1 MIKMPRAEESG
12 RRGDGEPL
20 GREMLVLGGVFVLGA
35 IMTVLDLTV
44 VNVAIP
50 TLGRAFH
57 ASIGTIQWVVTG
69 YMLAFASVIPLT
81 GWASERFGA
90 KRVWIASLLLF
101 LVGSALAGA
110 AWMILPV
117 GQTILAQA
125 AGPERMGRVMSVI
138 GVPMLL
144 APVFGPV
151 LGGAIVDSVSWRWI
165 FYLNVP
171 VGALALLAAQ
181 LLPEAKP
188 QLGQRLDLRGLVLLS
203 PGIALFLY
211 GVSEAGNAGGFD
223 TTTTV
228 ATAAGVTLVGLF
240 VWHAL
245 VRGKD
250 ALIDLSLFGRRGFAA
265 AAATNF
271 LLPVA
276 LFGALIL
283 LPLYYQVVRHQSPLD
298 VGLLL
303 IPQGL
308 GAAVAMPIAGW
319 LTDQVGARL
328 VVSAGLIV
336 AVLGTLAYTGVGAD
350 TSYAYLAAAL
360 FVLGL
365 GIGSTIMPSMAAAF
379 QTLARE
385 ETPRATSA
393 LNAVQRI
400 AGAIGTA
407 LLAIVLQR
415 AIADRVPD
423 LHGGIA
429 GLARLSA
436 QQREAVAPQLA
447 DAFATTFWVA
457 VGLIA
462 AAVLPSLL
470 LPRAH
475 PRQERPATASPAKEV
490 TA

>member
-1 MIKMPRAEESG
+1 
-12 RRGDGEPL
+12 
-20 GREMLVLGGVFVLGA
+20 
-35 IMTVLDLTV
+35 
-44 VNVAIP
+44 
-50 TLGRAFH
+50 
-57 ASIGTIQWVVTG
+57 
-69 YMLAFASVIPLT
+69 
-81 GWASERFGA
+81 
-90 KRVWIASLLLF
+90 
-101 LVGSALAGA
+101 
-110 AWMILPV
+110 
-117 GQTILAQA
+117 
-125 AGPERMGRVMSVI
+125 
-138 GVPMLL
+138 
-144 APVFGPV
+144 VFGPV
-151 LGGAIVDSVSWRWI
+151 LGGAIVDSASWRWI
-165 FYLNVP
+165 FYLNLP

-181 LLPEAKP
+181 RLLPEAKP
-188 QLGQRLDLRGLVLLS
+188 QLGQRLDLRGLALLS

-211 GVSEAGNAGGFD
+211 GVAEAGNTGGFD
-223 TTTTV
+223 STTTV
-228 ATAAGVTLVGLF
+228 ATAAGVALVGLF

-250 ALIDLSLFGRRGFAA
+250 ALIDLSLFRRRGFAA
-265 AAATNF
+265 ATAMNF
-271 LLPVA
+271 LLPIA

-283 LPLYYQVVRHQSPLD
+283 LPLYYQVVRRESPLD

-308 GAAVAMPIAGW
+308 GAAVAMPFAGR
-319 LTDQVGARL
+319 LTDKLGARP
-328 VVSAGLIV
+328 VVVAGLLV
-336 AVLGTLAYTGVGAD
+336 AVLGTLAYTGIGAD
-350 TSYAYLAAAL
+350 TSYARLAAAL

-407 LLAIVLQR
+407 LLAILLQHE
-415 AIADRVPD
+415 IAAKLPD

-436 QQREAVAPQLA
+436 RQHTAVTPALA
-447 DAFATTFWVA
+447 DAFAATFWVA

-462 AAVLPSLL
+462 IAVVPALL
-470 LPRAH
+470 LPHVRS
-475 PRQERPATASPAKEV
+475 RQEHQSRDRSPAKEV